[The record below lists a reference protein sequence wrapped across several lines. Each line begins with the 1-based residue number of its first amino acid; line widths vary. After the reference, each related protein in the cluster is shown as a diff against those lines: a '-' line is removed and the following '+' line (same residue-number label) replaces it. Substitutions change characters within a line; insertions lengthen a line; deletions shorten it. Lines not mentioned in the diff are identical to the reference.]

1 MVNSPE
7 PELPLCKSTNSP
19 EQNSIPG
26 LSESLRAPVVVL
38 GNSNH
43 LSASIRVGDSLAVFH
58 PGPKAT
64 SRGNKLYLLDGVG
77 IAGSTT
83 IVDSGD
89 VSEFLDRDMQREPA
103 KVVAERWG
111 ESIKNP
117 CAAFVIDTAAQE
129 VLCLPDPLGG
139 ALTFRYRSDHAQ
151 IISTDMVSLTNVVTA
166 MGLPLKK
173 SADFQ
178 LERLILGNGG
188 LIPSSYERVDRLELF
203 EYWLVSRDGVERCE
217 YRENQ
222 SELTYVE
229 SVQAISA
236 EISESVL
243 AVSRLPTERRIAHI
257 TGGFDSRLV
266 LAAAMATGCA
276 DDFMY
281 FCSGPAGSTDR
292 KIADGLSQTFELRR
306 SSGGGLAASPLAQ
319 VHEQLLAPLYHSG
332 GITSSGPNGGETKSS
347 VVVAGGG
354 YGGILRSTFSSR
366 FSTIDPKKVSPITLI
381 EMLAPRP
388 TGSAQIY
395 AGSTLSLLGE
405 RLFQEWNRLRDKGYE
420 QDAIG
425 DALYLSVRNR
435 YHFGQNSMLWS
446 RIGRRYDPL
455 YSVSAATAAAGL
467 PLYSRQTNVLGFD
480 VMRSFGVD
488 MEKFPFDTKKFSDA
502 YRTLRRTPEQRKFE
516 GSGRIE
522 FDDSYRTIYDGKVN
536 LPSSLDGLAVTTPAL
551 SSNERRATIE
561 MANKI
566 GLNYWHIATLE
577 SAQRS
582 LRSALNQF
590 GLSAVEGLVDSKY
603 AWHLAKDHLTKRAEI
618 RDVYAMYGLVAW
630 LGVDA

>member
-1 MVNSPE
+1 MADF
-7 PELPLCKSTNSP
+7 LA
-19 EQNSIPG
+19 
-26 LSESLRAPVVVL
+26 RD
-38 GNSNH
+38 
-43 LSASIRVGDSLAVFH
+43 IR
-58 PGPKAT
+58 
-64 SRGNKLYLLDGVG
+64 
-77 IAGSTT
+77 
-83 IVDSGD
+83 
-89 VSEFLDRDMQREPA
+89 QEPA

-117 CAAFVIDTAAQE
+117 CAAFVIDTDAQE
-129 VLCLPDPLGG
+129 ILCLPDPLGG
-139 ALTFRYRSDHAQ
+139 ALCFRYRSDYVQ
-151 IISTDMVSLTNVVTA
+151 IISTDMVSLTHVVTA

-188 LIPSSYERVDRLELF
+188 LIPSSYEHVDRLELF
-203 EYWLVSRDGVERCE
+203 EYWLVSKDGVQRDQ
-217 YRENQ
+217 YSQSQ
-222 SELTYVE
+222 SEPTYVE
-229 SVQAISA
+229 AVQAISA

-266 LAAAMATGCA
+266 LAAAMAAGCA
-276 DDFMY
+276 EDFMY

-292 KIADGLSQTFELRR
+292 KIADGLSRTFDLRR
-306 SSGGGLAASPLAQ
+306 SSGGGLAASQLTH

-354 YGGILRSTFSSR
+354 YGGLLRSTFSSR
-366 FSTIDPKKVSPITLI
+366 FSTIDPKNVSPISLM

-388 TGSAQIY
+388 PGSARIY
-395 AGSTLSLLGE
+395 ADSTLSLLGE
-405 RLFQEWNRLRDKGYE
+405 RMFQEWNRLRDIGYE
-420 QDAIG
+420 HDSIG
-425 DALYLSVRNR
+425 DAFYLSVRNR

-455 YSVSAATAAAGL
+455 YSVSGATAAARL

-480 VMRSFGVD
+480 VMKSFGVD
-488 MEKFPFDTKKFSDA
+488 LEKYPFDTKRFSDA
-502 YRTLRRTPEQRKFE
+502 YRTLRRAPEQRKLE
-516 GSGRIE
+516 GCGPIE
-522 FDDSYRTIYDGKVN
+522 FDDSHEIIHGGKVN
-536 LPSSLDGLAVTTPAL
+536 LPSSLDSLAVISPTL
-551 SSNERRATIE
+551 SGNERKATIE
-561 MANKI
+561 KANKI

-577 SAQRS
+577 SAQES

-603 AWHLAKDHLTKRAEI
+603 AWHLAKDRLTKRAEI